1 VNAQVNSEQSDAEAD
16 PSLEGGRAH
25 ARVDSS
31 DEETTDEA
39 RYFDARELQRPSM
52 TLPED
57 LDACSLAASGERSGR
72 APAARGLARAAGLSA
87 SVALVPALHCLH
99 SHDLVSM

>member
-1 VNAQVNSEQSDAEAD
+1 MNSEQSDAEAD
-16 PSLEGGRAH
+16 PSLEDGRAC

-72 APAARGLARAAGLSA
+72 APAAGGLRQGRWPIGRGGARPS
-87 SVALVPALHCLH
+87 PALIA
-99 SHDLVSM
+99 

>member
-39 RYFDARELQRPSM
+39 RPSM